1 LNDLAKNLLL
11 WIVIAIVLMSV
22 FNNFGPKTAAQQQLN
37 YSDFIAEVQQGQ
49 VQRVEIEGHSVKG
62 VRADGSQFITQTP
75 PDDPKMVDDLLS
87 NKVDVKVVEPNQHGL
102 LMTIFINWFPMLLLI
117 GVWIF
122 FMRQMQG
129 GGAGRGA
136 MSFGKSKARMLG
148 EDQVKVTFADVAGVE
163 EAKEEVSELVEFLR
177 EPGKFQRLG
186 GKIPRGV
193 LMVGSPGTGKTL
205 LARAIA
211 GEAKVPFFTISGS
224 DFVEMFVGVGAS
236 RVRDMFEQA
245 KKHAPCIIFIDEIDA
260 VGRHRGA
267 GLGGGHDEREQTL
280 NQLLVEM
287 DGFEGNEGVIVIAA
301 TNRPDV
307 LDPALLRPG
316 RFDRQVVVPL
326 PDVRGREQIL
336 KVHMRKV
343 PIDDDVKASIIARA
357 TPGFSGADL
366 ANLVNE
372 AALFAARG
380 NKRLVDMEDLE
391 KAKDKILMGAERRSM
406 VMSEDEKRLTA
417 YHEAG
422 HAIVGRSMP
431 AHDPVYKVTIIPR
444 GRALGVTMFLPE
456 GDRYSHSKEFLEGQ
470 ICSLFGGRIAEELVF
485 GPDKVTTG
493 ASNDIM
499 RSTELARNM
508 VTKWGLSEKLGP
520 LTYSDEQ
527 EEVFLGHSVAQ
538 HKPVSD
544 ETAHDIDSEIRAII
558 DRSYARAEKI
568 LKENIDKLHLMA
580 EALMKYETID
590 SDQIDDI
597 MTGKQPRP
605 PRDWNDSEPR
615 TPSSGDTASTDE
627 KSDGKIGGPAGQ
639 LRIRMRPGAAVLSC
653 AGTGMP
659 GYRRAVPPA
668 CP

>member
-1 LNDLAKNLLL
+1 MNDMAKNILL
-11 WIVIAIVLMSV
+11 WVIIAVVLMSV
-22 FNNFGPKTAAQQQLN
+22 FNNFGPPAPRAQSVP
-37 YSDFIAEVQQGQ
+37 YSEFIADVKAGRVQTAVIDG
-49 VQRVEIEGHSVKG
+49 RVVKG
-62 VRADGSQFITQTP
+62 QLVSGEAYSTYTP
-75 PDDPKMVDDLLS
+75 NDPDMINDLLS
-87 NKVDVKVVEPNQHGL
+87 NGVVVKAQAPEQQSV
-102 LMTIFINWFPMLLLI
+102 LMQIFISWFPMLLLI

-129 GGAGRGA
+129 GGGGRGA
-136 MSFGKSKARMLG
+136 MSFGKSRARMLG
-148 EDQVKVTFADVAGVE
+148 EDQIKVTFNDVAGVE
-163 EAKEEVSELVEFLR
+163 EAKEEVAELVEFLR
-177 EPGKFQRLG
+177 DPGKFQKLG

-287 DGFEGNEGVIVIAA
+287 DGFEGSEGVIVIAA

-336 KVHMRKV
+336 KVHLRKV
-343 PIDDDVKASIIARA
+343 PAGDDVKPSIIARG

-372 AALFAARG
+372 AALFAARA

-391 KAKDKILMGAERRSM
+391 KAKDKIMMGAERKSM
-406 VMSEDEKRLTA
+406 VMSEEEKKLTA

-422 HAIVGRSMP
+422 HAIVGRLVPS
-431 AHDPVYKVTIIPR
+431 HDPVYKVSIIPR

-456 GDRYSHSKEFLEGQ
+456 EDRYSFSKQRLESQ
-470 ICSLFGGRIAEELVF
+470 ISSLFGGRIAEVLIF
-485 GPDKVTTG
+485 GEDMVTTG
-493 ASNDIM
+493 ASNDIQ
-499 RSTELARNM
+499 RATELARNM
-508 VTKWGLSEKLGP
+508 VTKWGLSERLGP
-520 LTYSDEQ
+520 LTYSE
-527 EEVFLGHSVAQ
+527 EEGEVFLGHSVTQ
-538 HKPVSD
+538 HKNVSD
-544 ETAHDIDSEIRAII
+544 ETAHTIDAEIRAII
-558 DRSYARAEKI
+558 DRNYQRAENL
-568 LKENIDKLHLMA
+568 LKDNMDKLHAMA
-580 EALMKYETID
+580 EALIKYETID
-590 SDQIDDI
+590 ADQIDDI
-597 MTGKQPRP
+597 MSGKTPRP
-605 PRDWNDSEPR
+605 PQDWDDDPSRGNGSSSSAASAGQDS
-615 TPSSGDTASTDE
+615 SSKDSTD
-627 KSDGKIGGPAGQ
+627 SDPIGGPAGQ
-639 LRIRMRPGAAVLSC
+639 H
-653 AGTGMP
+653 
-659 GYRRAVPPA
+659 
-668 CP
+668 

>member
-1 LNDLAKNLLL
+1 MNDFAKNLVL
-11 WIVIAIVLMSV
+11 WVIIALVLMMV
-22 FNNFGPKTAAQQQLN
+22 FRNFGAPAANANVPYSQFISNVKT
-37 YSDFIAEVQQGQ
+37 G
-49 VQRVEIEGHSVKG
+49 RVESVTIEGNTING
-62 VRADGSQFITQTP
+62 ELADGSRFTSYSPETSNEALIGT
-75 PDDPKMVDDLLS
+75 LLE
-87 NKVDVKVVEPNQHGL
+87 NNVEILGSAPRNSFWAQAL
-102 LMTIFINWFPMLLLI
+102 ISWFPILLLLGI
-117 GVWIF
+117 WIY

-129 GGAGRGA
+129 GGGGRGA
-136 MSFGKSKARMLG
+136 LSFGKSRARLLG
-148 EDQVKVTFADVAGVE
+148 EDQVRVTFNDVAGVE

-177 EPGKFQRLG
+177 DPSKFQKLG
-186 GKIPRGV
+186 GKIPSGV

-287 DGFEGNEGVIVIAA
+287 DGFEGTEGVIVIAA

-326 PDVRGREQIL
+326 PDIRGREQII

-343 PIDDDVKASIIARA
+343 ALGNDVEPNVIARG

-372 AALFAARG
+372 AALFAARS
-380 NKRLVDMEDLE
+380 NKKLVEMEDFE
-391 KAKDKILMGAERRSM
+391 RAKDKVMMGAERRSM
-406 VMSEDEKRLTA
+406 VMSDDEKRLTA

-422 HAIVGRSMP
+422 HTIVGRSMP
-431 AHDPVYKVTIIPR
+431 GHDPVYKVSIIPR

-456 GDRYSHSKEFLEGQ
+456 ADRLSYSKKFLESQ
-470 ICSLFGGRIAEELVF
+470 LCSLFGGRIAEELVF
-485 GPDKVTTG
+485 GRDAVTTG
-493 ASNDIM
+493 ASNDIQ
-499 RSTELARNM
+499 RSTSIARNM

-520 LTYSDEQ
+520 LTYSEEDG
-527 EEVFLGHSVAQ
+527 EVFLGHSVTK
-538 HKPVSD
+538 HKEISD
-544 ETAHDIDSEIRAII
+544 ETARLIDSEIRDLI
-558 DRSYARAEKI
+558 DRNYKKAEDI
-568 LKENIDKLHLMA
+568 LKNNIDKLHIMA
-580 EALMKYETID
+580 EALMKYETLD
-590 SDQIDDI
+590 THQIDDI
-597 MTGKQPRP
+597 MEG
-605 PRDWNDSEPR
+605 R
-615 TPSSGDTASTDE
+615 TPRLPSGWDDDDNSATGTLGKKTRKKTKKTVSKSASQ
-627 KSDGKIGGPAGQ
+627 GPG
-639 LRIRMRPGAAVLSC
+639 PEE
-653 AGTGMP
+653 
-659 GYRRAVPPA
+659 PPVIDPA
-668 CP
+668 KPA

>member
-1 LNDLAKNLLL
+1 MNDLAKNLML
-11 WIVIAIVLMSV
+11 WVVIAIVLMTV
-22 FNNFGPKTAAQQQLN
+22 FNNFGPKTSGSQTIN
-37 YSDFIAEVQQGQ
+37 YSDFINEVQQGR
-49 VQRVEIEGHSVKG
+49 VQGVEIEDHTVKG
-62 VRADGSQFITQTP
+62 TRTDGSKFITKTP
-75 PDDPKMVDDLLS
+75 PEDPKMVDDLLS
-87 NKVDVKVVEPNQHGL
+87 NKVEVKVNEPNEHGL

-129 GGAGRGA
+129 GGGGRGA

-148 EDQVKVTFADVAGVE
+148 EDQVKTTFADVAGVE
-163 EAKEEVSELVEFLR
+163 EAKEEVGELVEFLSD
-177 EPGKFQRLG
+177 PSKFQRLG

-193 LMVGSPGTGKTL
+193 LMVGAPGTGKTL
-205 LARAIA
+205 LAKAIA

-336 KVHMRKV
+336 KVHLRKV
-343 PIDDDVKASIIARA
+343 PMAEDAKASVIARG

-380 NKRLVDMEDLE
+380 NKRLVEMSDLE
-391 KAKDKILMGAERRSM
+391 KAKDKIMMGAERRSM
-406 VMSEDEKRLTA
+406 VMGEDEKKLTA

-431 AHDPVYKVTIIPR
+431 SHDPVYKVSIIPR

-456 GDRYSHSKEFLEGQ
+456 ADRYSHSKEFLESQ

-485 GPDKVTTG
+485 GHDKVTTG

-508 VTKWGLSEKLGP
+508 VTKWGLSDKLGP
-520 LTYSDEQ
+520 LTYSEDEG
-527 EEVFLGHSVAQ
+527 EVFLGHSVAQ
-538 HKPVSD
+538 HKAVSD
-544 ETAHDIDSEIRAII
+544 ETAHDIDQEIRSII
-558 DRSYARAEKI
+558 DRSYSRAEEI
-568 LKENIDKLHLMA
+568 LKTNLDKLHAMA
-580 EALMKYETID
+580 DALMKFETID

-597 MTGKQPRP
+597 MDGKPPRP
-605 PRDWNDSEPR
+605 PADWDDSE
-615 TPSSGDTASTDE
+615 SSAGSGDSGSKSTDE
-627 KSDGKIGGPAGQ
+627 KPDTKIGGPAGQ
-639 LRIRMRPGAAVLSC
+639 H
-653 AGTGMP
+653 
-659 GYRRAVPPA
+659 
-668 CP
+668 